1 MEGMMKRIVLMD
13 KGGPWEMEEVPIPR
27 PGPGQ
32 FLCKVIRTSIC
43 NQTDLNTVK
52 ALHPPHDYQSRFL
65 MPHHL
70 RTWDNRLEGDVLAQY
85 YDNPPIPNP
94 PFPTTMGH
102 EGMGV
107 IVEEGPRFGEIIEG
121 RMSSFHVGDRVGLIG
136 CEGALGQYVLA
147 TGNDLVHVPENLT
160 DEEASL
166 CEPAMVPYT
175 ITRGCVHQGDKIVIL
190 GQGALGLMA
199 TQWCKILGAG
209 MIITTDILPMKR
221 EYSLKCG
228 ADYTLDPHAVNIRA
242 EIEKLTGGAMADVVI
257 EAAGVAE
264 TTQAAPYLA
273 RFNGRIAQMGALC
286 EPVLCDWGLIHFK
299 GLNVFYTGHPL
310 ASVDLLH
317 GLAKCDRAIE
327 LIALEKSKGHLNLTD
342 MITHRLKLT
351 KENVEATFKEIDEK
365 GTVIKAVFDPWAE

>member
-1 MEGMMKRIVLMD
+1 MQGTYKRMVLTD
-13 KGGPWEMEEVPIPR
+13 KGGPWIMEELPIPT

-32 FLCKVIRTSIC
+32 FLCKVLKTSIC
-43 NQTDLNTVK
+43 NQTDLNTIK

-70 RTWDNRLEGDVLAQY
+70 RRWDNRLEGDVLAQY
-85 YDNPPIPNP
+85 YDNPPIANP

-121 RMSSFHVGDRVGLIG
+121 RMSSFHIGDRVGLIG

-147 TGNDLVHVPENLT
+147 TANDLVHLPDNLT

-166 CEPAMVPYT
+166 SEPAMVPYT
-175 ITRGCVHQGDKIVIL
+175 ITRGCVHQGDKVVIL

-199 TQWCKILGAG
+199 TQWCRILGAEI
-209 MIITTDILPMKR
+209 IITTDPIPMKR
-221 EYSLKCG
+221 EYSMKFG
-228 ADYTLDPHAVNIRA
+228 ADAALDPHAVNIRD
-242 EIEKLTGGAMADVVI
+242 EIDRLTGGAMAAVVI

-286 EPVLCDWGLIHFK
+286 EPVLCDWGLFHFK
-299 GLNVFYTGHPL
+299 GLNLYYTGHQL
-310 ASVDLLH
+310 ADVDMLH
-317 GLAKCDRAIE
+317 GLAKCDRAISM
-327 LIALEKSKGHLNLTD
+327 ISLEKKRGRLNLTD
-342 MITHRLKLT
+342 MITHRLKM
-351 KENVEATFKEIDEK
+351 NVETVTVTFREIDEK
-365 GTVIKAVFDPWAE
+365 GTVIKAVFDPWLE